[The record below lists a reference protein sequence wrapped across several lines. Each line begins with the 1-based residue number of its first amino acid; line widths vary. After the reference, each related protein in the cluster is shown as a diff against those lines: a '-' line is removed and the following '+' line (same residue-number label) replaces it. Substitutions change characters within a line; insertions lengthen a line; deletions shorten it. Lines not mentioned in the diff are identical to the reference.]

1 MVVEK
6 QKSYNFLEK
15 KGSVSEFV
23 KKLKTSENLIDTILV
38 TERRIHCLYYI
49 AE

>member
-15 KGSVSEFV
+15 NACVSRFV
-23 KKLKTSENLIDTILV
+23 KKLKTSENLIDTIHING
-38 TERRIHCLYYI
+38 RRIHCLYYI